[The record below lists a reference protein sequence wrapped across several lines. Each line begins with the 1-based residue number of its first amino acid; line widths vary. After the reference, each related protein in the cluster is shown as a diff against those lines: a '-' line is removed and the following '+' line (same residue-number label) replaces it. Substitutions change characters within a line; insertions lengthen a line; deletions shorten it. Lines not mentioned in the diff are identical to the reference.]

1 MLSVP
6 LVPCAMRASRGARS
20 ITRRVTRLK
29 ERVTST
35 SQSPTMAASSSSVR
49 TGRSMMSNRPSA
61 AARSCSDRSTS
72 AAMRSLFRTRCSLN
86 SARLR
91 SLRKHRVALIAL
103 AVYHFVFFFP
113 TLFMHRVVS
122 PNDVFFSYE
131 PWSAVRQV
139 DVQNSLLNDP
149 PTAYFTLMSLL
160 KHDWRAF
167 HWTPFVAS
175 GIPGFGSSA
184 SAVLSPFI
192 FLPALLLPP
201 AWIYTG
207 IIFLKLNAA
216 FWFTYLW
223 LREERLG
230 KGAAAVGAIIFA
242 ASGAIAVRWL
252 WQATN
257 ATAFYPALLWI
268 VRRIA
273 HRKRTP
279 FWAMALIALFY
290 ALAGFPAAMAYGVW
304 LAIVYLLAI
313 GILRREVIPA

>member
-1 MLSVP
+1 
-6 LVPCAMRASRGARS
+6 
-20 ITRRVTRLK
+20 
-29 ERVTST
+29 
-35 SQSPTMAASSSSVR
+35 
-49 TGRSMMSNRPSA
+49 
-61 AARSCSDRSTS
+61 
-72 AAMRSLFRTRCSLN
+72 
-86 SARLR
+86 
-91 SLRKHRVALIAL
+91 
-103 AVYHFVFFFP
+103 
-113 TLFMHRVVS
+113 MHRVVS

-167 HWTPFVAS
+167 HWNPFVAS

-290 ALAGFPAAMAYGVW
+290 ALAGFPAAMAYGGPV
-304 LAIVYLLAI
+304 LKEACDQLGLDPSTTLVTDLDSDFRLHPQYFAYITAEYCGMPIAEITALLRKI
-313 GILRREVIPA
+313 RPKSSSSGKISSCSGKNTPAESTR